1 MRTSGVILAICCCL
15 SLSVAMP
22 VRPHFSPRDAV
33 RRVRAARATF
43 GDHRPSVSRLDAG
56 EFIVDTSIT
65 HGSAPDGQDHSAV
78 ASDGENFLVVWEDY
92 RGEHNGVYGAR
103 VTPQGTLLDPAGVF
117 IAEARFDQGAPAVA
131 FGGGRFLV
139 VWSEDDDDRIYGAR
153 VTPQGVVLDTAA
165 IAVSQAAAYQCFP
178 AVGFD
183 GASFLVAW
191 EDYRNGGRAN
201 IYGAR
206 VTPAGS
212 VLDTAGI
219 VITQAAD
226 EQLCPA
232 VGFDGAKLL
241 VAWED
246 YRNGQDANIYGARVT
261 PTGEVLD
268 TAGVVILQGPSDQCS
283 PDLAFDG
290 TNFLAVCADWRN
302 GGDIYGARV
311 TPQGQVLD
319 SAGFAIFQKEEA
331 QDNPTLAFDG
341 ANFLVVWDDRRDSCD
356 IHGARVTPQGT
367 VLDTAG
373 IAISPAAGGQFQ
385 PAIAFGGASFLAT
398 WDDYRGD
405 ENVCGSRVTPQGVV
419 LDTAGTVISQAANG
433 QQSPVIASDGTDF
446 LVAWQDY
453 HGGSG
458 SCDIYG
464 SRVTSQGTVLDPAG
478 FVISQRAND
487 QLNPALAFDG
497 TNFLVVWNDV
507 HDGGD
512 WDIYGARVTPQGQ
525 VLDTAGIAISQ
536 NANTQCYP
544 ALAFD
549 GANFLVVWYDRF
561 NGGTSSDICGA
572 RVTPAGAVLD
582 TAGIAISQSDG
593 NQSYPAIASDGTNL
607 LVVWSDWRSGGGN
620 VYGARVTPQGV
631 VLDTAGFDISRAPS
645 GSISPDLCFDGTN
658 FLVVWDDYR
667 SLDWKDIYGARVAPQ
682 STVLDST
689 GFVISHAGHGRSAPA
704 PAFDGTNFL
713 VAWHDSRSGSD
724 CDIYGARVTPGGTV
738 FEGGS
743 ILSKQGNQLYPG
755 LCCGGNGQMFIVYQ
769 DWAGTQGGKTYNAYR
784 IWGMMDPNPG
794 VAETMNDER
803 GMMNARTTVVR
814 GVLFLPPSLP
824 TANFSLF
831 SIDGRKVLDLKPGAN
846 DVRALAPGV
855 YFVRDVQAQA
865 QVIRKIVIT
874 R

>member
-1 MRTSGVILAICCCL
+1 MRTPLAVLAVCFCL
-15 SLSVAMP
+15 SFSAASAMQPRFNPKDVAK
-22 VRPHFSPRDAV
+22 
-33 RRVRAARATF
+33 RVRSAHPILRDRSPLIS
-43 GDHRPSVSRLDAG
+43 GLDDG
-56 EFIVDTSIT
+56 EFLVDTSIT
-65 HGSAPDGQDHSAV
+65 YGSAPDDQDHSAV

-92 RGEHNGVYGAR
+92 RGDHMGVYGAR

-139 VWSEDDDDRIYGAR
+139 VWSEDDDDHIYGAR
-153 VTPQGVVLDTAA
+153 VTPQGEVLDTAA
-165 IAVSQAAAYQCFP
+165 IAISRAAAYQCFP

-191 EDYRNGGRAN
+191 EDYRNGSRAN
-201 IYGAR
+201 IYAAR
-206 VTPAGS
+206 VTPAGT
-212 VLDTAGI
+212 VIDTAGI

-226 EQLCPA
+226 EQFCPA
-232 VGFDGAKLL
+232 VGFDGANLL
-241 VAWED
+241 VTWED
-246 YRNGQDANIYGARVT
+246 YRNGHDANIYGARVT
-261 PTGEVLD
+261 PAGTVLD
-268 TAGVVILQGPSDQCS
+268 TAGFVILQGTNDQCC

-290 TNFLAVCADWRN
+290 TNFLAVCADWRS

-319 SAGFAIFQKEEA
+319 SVGFAIFQAAEA

-373 IAISPAAGGQFQ
+373 IAMSPAVGGQYR

-405 ENVCGSRVTPQGVV
+405 DNVCGSRVTPQGVV
-419 LDTAGTVISQAANG
+419 LDTAGIDISQAANG
-433 QQSPVIASDGTDF
+433 QQFPALGFDGTNF

-453 HGGSG
+453 RDGSG
-458 SCDIYG
+458 FSDIYG
-464 SRVTSQGTVLDPAG
+464 ARVTLQGAVLDPAG
-478 FVISQRAND
+478 FVISHAAND
-487 QLNPALAFDG
+487 QRDPALVFDG

-507 HDGGD
+507 RDGGD

-536 NANTQCYP
+536 NANAQCYP

-549 GANFLVVWYDRF
+549 GANFFVVWYDRF
-561 NGGTSSDICGA
+561 NGGTSSDIRGA
-572 RVTPAGAVLD
+572 RVTPTGTVLD

-607 LVVWSDWRSGGGN
+607 LVVWSDWRGGGGN
-620 VYGARVTPQGV
+620 VYGARVTPQGM

-667 SLDWKDIYGARVAPQ
+667 SLDWKDIYGARVAPRG
-682 STVLDST
+682 TVLDST

-713 VAWHDSRSGSD
+713 VAWHDSRSGTD
-724 CDIYGARVTPGGTV
+724 TDIYGARVTPGGTV
-738 FEGGS
+738 IDGGS
-743 ILSKQGNQLYPG
+743 IISRQGNQLYPG
-755 LCCGGNGQMFIVYQ
+755 LCCGGSGQMFLVYQ
-769 DWAGTQGGKTYNAYR
+769 DWAGNLSGKTYNAYR
-784 IWGMMDPNPG
+784 IWGTMDPNPG

-814 GVLFLPPSLP
+814 GVLSLPPSLP
-824 TANFSLF
+824 TANSSLL